1 MKDLTAP
8 SPLDLNLDDEC
19 NSKSVAFTNKDAKSE
34 ITNENSEGESDI
46 MDEFQSMYR
55 QRRIVEGKE
64 DEDGDGQTLKMFMNV
79 NSTNKKRKKWL
90 IY

>member
-8 SPLDLNLDDEC
+8 SPLDLNLDDDC

-34 ITNENSEGESDI
+34 TTNNDSGVESDI

-55 QRRIVEGKE
+55 QRRVVEGKE